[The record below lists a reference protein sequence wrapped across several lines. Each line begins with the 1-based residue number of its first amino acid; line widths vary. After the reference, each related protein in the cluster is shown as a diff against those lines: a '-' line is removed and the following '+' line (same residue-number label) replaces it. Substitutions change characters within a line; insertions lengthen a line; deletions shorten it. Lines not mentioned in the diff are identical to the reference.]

1 MNNFFTAFPYIGALT
16 AGALSFLSPC
26 VLPIIPSYI
35 SFITGISFE
44 DLQEENDRKRMQ
56 FLTVSN
62 SLLFIFGFSAV
73 FITLGA
79 SSSALGQLF
88 IKFQDWVRIIG
99 GALMV
104 FLGLFISG
112 LFQFSF
118 LMKEKRL
125 HLRGK
130 PAGYLGSIAVGMA
143 FAAAW
148 TPCIGPIL
156 GTILVYAGTKGSSV
170 LGVKLLS
177 MYSLGF
183 AIPFLFA
190 SMAFNTFLSY
200 SMKIRKYMRY
210 VMLASGILVVI
221 FGLLLLFNKINWLA
235 SLMLS

>member
-1 MNNFFTAFPYIGALT
+1 VSDLFTAFPYIGALT
-16 AGALSFLSPC
+16 AGLLSFLSPC

-44 DLQEENDRKRMQ
+44 EFKEETDRKRVL

-62 SLLFIFGFSAV
+62 SLLFIFGFSVVSIA
-73 FITLGA
+73 LGA

-88 IKFQDWVRIIG
+88 INFQDWIRIIG
-99 GALMV
+99 GILMIFFGLF
-104 FLGLFISG
+104 FLGLFQIP
-112 LFQFSF
+112 F
-118 LMKEKRL
+118 LIKEKRV
-125 HLRGK
+125 HFTGK
-130 PAGYLGSIAVGMA
+130 PAGYLGSILVGMA

-156 GTILVYAGTKGSSV
+156 GTILVYAGTRGSFV
-170 LGVKLLS
+170 LGVKLLT

-210 VMLASGILVVI
+210 VMLVSGMLIVI
-221 FGLLLLFNKINWLA
+221 FGLLLLTDKINWLT
-235 SLMLS
+235 SLLLN

>member
-1 MNNFFTAFPYIGALT
+1 MNNFFTAFPYIEALT

-44 DLQEENDRKRMQ
+44 DLQEETDRKRVR

-62 SLLFIFGFSAV
+62 SLLFIFGFSVV
-73 FITLGA
+73 FIALGA

-88 IKFQDWVRIIG
+88 IKFQDWVRIIR
-99 GALMV
+99 GALMI
-104 FLGLFISG
+104 FFGLFISG

-125 HLRGK
+125 RLRGK
-130 PAGYLGSIAVGMA
+130 PAGYLGSIVVGMS

-156 GTILVYAGTKGSSV
+156 GTILVYAGTEGSSV

-221 FGLLLLFNKINWLA
+221 FGLLLLANKINWLA
-235 SLMLS
+235 SLVLY